1 MQRDALLCSLVA
13 FSLLE
18 KIGRGG
24 GGLMIHSPL
33 ALKKKKE
40 KSGDQLAHTTSTFF
54 GQDQSTVVQQAETT
68 VAKCYLTSCV

>member
-1 MQRDALLCSLVA
+1 
-13 FSLLE
+13 
-18 KIGRGG
+18 
-24 GGLMIHSPL
+24 MINSPL

-54 GQDQSTVVQQAETT
+54 GQDQSTVAQQAETT